1 MTTNLENHTRKAIV
15 GTFPQ
20 SLISHGLKKLST
32 SVFVF
37 YNEKL
42 HEI

>member
-1 MTTNLENHTRKAIV
+1 MTTNLENHTRKTIA
-15 GTFPQ
+15 GSFPQ
-20 SLISHGLKKLST
+20 SLISYGLKQST
-32 SVFVF
+32 PVFVF

>member
-1 MTTNLENHTRKAIV
+1 MTTNLENHTRKAIA

-20 SLISHGLKKLST
+20 SLISHGLKPSL

-42 HEI
+42 HKI